1 MQDGAFMDQNEASW
15 AKFGFGHLYKGPTLV
30 VHNNVQQPQRPMRL
44 FKFQELAI
52 VLGFIK

>member
-1 MQDGAFMDQNEASW
+1 MDQNEASW